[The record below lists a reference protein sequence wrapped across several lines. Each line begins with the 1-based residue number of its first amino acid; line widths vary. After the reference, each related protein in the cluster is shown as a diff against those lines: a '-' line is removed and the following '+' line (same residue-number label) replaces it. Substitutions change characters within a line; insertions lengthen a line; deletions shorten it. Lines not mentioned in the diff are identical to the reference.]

1 MPSSPRVLVIDL
13 NNFSRYPTISVGYL
27 VAALRQAGL
36 SVDVLTPLAH
46 GISGVAREL
55 APWGLSRLSQEIR
68 VRTATSRS
76 QALRAARRLIA
87 RGRMPGRR
95 GERRTIVNAVRSS
108 LRHDVVLVSSYLMY
122 REVVKDLGQLCLE
135 RQVPMLVGGPY
146 FSQPSVVS
154 QWVGIPGVS
163 AIVGGEAELTIAAMV
178 RDLCAGL
185 PIEGHPGVASRD
197 RPHAAAAPPLM
208 SLDEAPIPD
217 YCDFPWDLYAH
228 RIVPLLSGRG
238 CSWGACQFCSDVT
251 SSMGRRFRSRNP
263 ELVLAEMELQAVRY
277 RSRNFV
283 FTDLKLN
290 SDGAMWHTLL
300 ESTQRAV
307 PGASWIG
314 AVHIETSGESGLSR
328 SELEAARAAGM
339 VRLTTGLESG
349 SQRML
354 DLMKKGTSVETNSRV
369 IRDAAAAG
377 ISVRTTLVLGY
388 PGEQASDVLDTV
400 EFLREHE
407 ESIGR
412 VALNRLAVMVG
423 TPLHR
428 ALELGRLGRSVSL
441 EQDLPSDGLVEH
453 DYPDMRD
460 GEYRRAVRQMLA
472 VIDRINRKTLSAG
485 IDAFV
490 GVM

>member
-1 MPSSPRVLVIDL
+1 
-13 NNFSRYPTISVGYL
+13 
-27 VAALRQAGL
+27 
-36 SVDVLTPLAH
+36 
-46 GISGVAREL
+46 
-55 APWGLSRLSQEIR
+55 
-68 VRTATSRS
+68 
-76 QALRAARRLIA
+76 
-87 RGRMPGRR
+87 
-95 GERRTIVNAVRSS
+95 
-108 LRHDVVLVSSYLMY
+108 
-122 REVVKDLGQLCLE
+122 
-135 RQVPMLVGGPY
+135 
-146 FSQPSVVS
+146 
-154 QWVGIPGVS
+154 
-163 AIVGGEAELTIAAMV
+163 
-178 RDLCAGL
+178 
-185 PIEGHPGVASRD
+185 
-197 RPHAAAAPPLM
+197 
-208 SLDEAPIPD
+208 
-217 YCDFPWDLYAH
+217 
-228 RIVPLLSGRG
+228 
-238 CSWGACQFCSDVT
+238 
-251 SSMGRRFRSRNP
+251 
-263 ELVLAEMELQAVRY
+263 
-277 RSRNFV
+277 
-283 FTDLKLN
+283 
-290 SDGAMWHTLL
+290 
-300 ESTQRAV
+300 
-307 PGASWIG
+307 
-314 AVHIETSGESGLSR
+314 
-328 SELEAARAAGM
+328 
-339 VRLTTGLESG
+339 
-349 SQRML
+349 ML